1 MKCRTIVNMNGKI
14 RLNML
19 VNCEVITA
27 VITSV
32 HRHTVLTIVDYGKL
46 LKSSANSITGG

>member
-1 MKCRTIVNMNGKI
+1 MENEIIVNMNDKI
-14 RLNML
+14 RLNIL

-32 HRHTVLTIVDYGKL
+32 HRHTVLTMVDYGRL
-46 LKSSANSITGG
+46 LKSSANSITRG